1 MVFFVPPTD
10 FFVAYFCVFLDFPLS
25 WFLRG
30 LLYIAQLQFFD
41 LAQCHY
47 KSRSNTFVY
56 SSENIGGIVFVARN
70 VPSFL
75 SNDLTDIW
83 SLQLGSVNARIN
95 GITSLDKAR
104 LLGLSSLFLPQ
115 CWRKKLTE
123 NLCRLENP
131 TDLSSSATLHSCY
144 YTEVTRSVNAWTRMR
159 LEHPTRRKQS
169 EPEPWG
175 NVDECRNVISCGLLG
190 KGLRLVLTGRW
201 LQISRGG
208 DDTLIRMLW
217 LLLVTSIVL
226 CQHSVSVSSPHT
238 ECPEKMFLFLDRVTK
253 FKPNFLH

>member
-1 MVFFVPPTD
+1 MS
-10 FFVAYFCVFLDFPLS
+10 FLDFPLC

-56 SSENIGGIVFVARN
+56 SSGNIGGRGIVFVARN

-104 LLGLSSLFLPQ
+104 LLGSSSPPPLNVEERN
-115 CWRKKLTE
+115 WRKIYADWKILPTSASSQPCI
-123 NLCRLENP
+123 LVTTRRLLGQLMHGTSNNKEIIW
-131 TDLSSSATLHSCY
+131 
-144 YTEVTRSVNAWTRMR
+144 AWTQGKCWWM
-159 LEHPTRRKQS
+159 Q
-169 EPEPWG
+169 
-175 NVDECRNVISCGLLG
+175 EC
-190 KGLRLVLTGRW
+190 
-201 LQISRGG
+201 
-208 DDTLIRMLW
+208 
-217 LLLVTSIVL
+217 
-226 CQHSVSVSSPHT
+226 H
-238 ECPEKMFLFLDRVTK
+238 
-253 FKPNFLH
+253 

>member
-1 MVFFVPPTD
+1 MS
-10 FFVAYFCVFLDFPLS
+10 FLDFPLS

-56 SSENIGGIVFVARN
+56 SSENIGVRGIVFVARN

-75 SNDLTDIW
+75 SDDLSDIW

-104 LLGLSSLFLPQ
+104 LLGSSSLLPQ

-131 TDLSSSATLHSCY
+131 TDLSKPNLAFLLPHGGYQVSWCMG
-144 YTEVTRSVNAWTRMR
+144 RMMR
-159 LEHPTRRKQS
+159 VEHPPTTRK
-169 EPEPWG
+169 
-175 NVDECRNVISCGLLG
+175 
-190 KGLRLVLTGRW
+190 
-201 LQISRGG
+201 
-208 DDTLIRMLW
+208 
-217 LLLVTSIVL
+217 
-226 CQHSVSVSSPHT
+226 
-238 ECPEKMFLFLDRVTK
+238 
-253 FKPNFLH
+253 